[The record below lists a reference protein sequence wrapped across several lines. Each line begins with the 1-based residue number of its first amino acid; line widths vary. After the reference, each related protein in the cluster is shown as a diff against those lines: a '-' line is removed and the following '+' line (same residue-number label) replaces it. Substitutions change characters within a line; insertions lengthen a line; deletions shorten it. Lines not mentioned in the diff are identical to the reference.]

1 MTQPNMRRLLK
12 QPHISLRDGGEVSP
26 WSLRGIIKNVQ
37 SAVTPTPPTPEQAQR
52 VRELA
57 DYKARAAA
65 ERSVQTAAPQP
76 TAQTA
81 APMGSQNVID
91 ERMKAA
97 GLRNG
102 GELCADMGG
111 MWESM
116 KRTATGRPA
125 ETLSEQY
132 ARKDAARAT
141 SRPTPTPAPVA
152 PASVAQTAAP
162 MGSQSVL
169 DSRMKAAGLR
179 DGGDLRTGQGGHVPG
194 TGTGDKIPAK
204 YEPGEFVVS
213 NAMLDAQPELRG
225 HLRSLRESVLAEK
238 GMTPE
243 EADAKA
249 VGATGLRA
257 VVGVAPALP
266 YDKGVGARA
275 AEASA
280 QAAHEAEQLAAAK
293 ANATTMTQQA
303 RAMPANAGPANAPSG
318 YRGGY
323 AAGKG
328 VMTAA
333 KLAGKAAP
341 VLGAAIEAGD
351 VVDVAMDPN
360 TTKIDVGTQAA
371 EGVSK
376 LAGATAGG
384 MAGAA
389 VGGPLAPLTGLAG
402 GVAGYYAPEVA
413 TKALRWATGQDTTS
427 PIDRVRAAAPSAPSA
442 QPNASRPTN
451 RMGQGY
457 DDPRLVN
464 ADPSRTTL
472 RESRDFTNELG
483 TVPKDLP
490 SDLREGVI
498 HKTIGP
504 NGNPVY
510 SGRNVS
516 GDAQFVDG
524 KGATIGSR
532 GGVTS
537 LPGMPQAQ
545 INATLRNPDG
555 SQWSTRDNAVMAAN
569 LRDGVDPYR
578 GTSRQPQGQ
587 DDPLAALRAKAMD
600 SNAIGHNGAARMLAA
615 AEQNQTIR
623 RGQDMEHERALAT
636 AKGSAR
642 TQLNEDRKYELD
654 VARLGLE
661 TANKNRD
668 DKRAGEEAF
677 DKRVESMSSPE
688 EAPAMRA
695 AINGYLAKQEAA
707 LVAAL
712 AKDPNNKAVASELEG
727 LRAQGRSGIS
737 DPLLRKLVQGF
748 KANTIAKQGSGS
760 NNPLNPWDG
769 TSADTNQPV
778 QTLTPDTSFTSRFV
792 PGAGKY
798 VTDNGQKILESDVK
812 KNPDLRELIR

>member
-1 MTQPNMRRLLK
+1 
-12 QPHISLRDGGEVSP
+12 
-26 WSLRGIIKNVQ
+26 
-37 SAVTPTPPTPEQAQR
+37 
-52 VRELA
+52 
-57 DYKARAAA
+57 
-65 ERSVQTAAPQP
+65 
-76 TAQTA
+76 
-81 APMGSQNVID
+81 
-91 ERMKAA
+91 
-97 GLRNG
+97 
-102 GELCADMGG
+102 
-111 MWESM
+111 
-116 KRTATGRPA
+116 
-125 ETLSEQY
+125 
-132 ARKDAARAT
+132 
-141 SRPTPTPAPVA
+141 
-152 PASVAQTAAP
+152 
-162 MGSQSVL
+162 
-169 DSRMKAAGLR
+169 
-179 DGGDLRTGQGGHVPG
+179 
-194 TGTGDKIPAK
+194 
-204 YEPGEFVVS
+204 
-213 NAMLDAQPELRG
+213 MLDAQPELRG

-257 VVGVAPALP
+257 MVGVTPALP

-280 QAAHEAEQLAAAK
+280 QAAYEAEQLAAAK
-293 ANATTMTQQA
+293 ANAATMTQQA

-318 YRGGY
+318 YRVGQ

-333 KLAGKAAP
+333 RLAGKVAP
-341 VLGAAIEAGD
+341 VVGAAIEAGD

-371 EGVSK
+371 EGVGK

-413 TKALRWATGQDTTS
+413 TKALRWATGQDTAS
-427 PIDRVRAAAPSAPSA
+427 PTDRARGAAPSAPSA
-442 QPNASRPTN
+442 QSPSRPIN

-457 DDPRLVN
+457 DDPRRVN
-464 ADPSRTTL
+464 ADPSRANL
-472 RESRDFTNELG
+472 GASRDFTNELG
-483 TVPKDLP
+483 AVPKDLP

-504 NGNPVY
+504 NGTTVY

-545 INATLRNPDG
+545 INATLHNPDG

-600 SNAIGHNGAARMLAA
+600 SNAIGHNGAARMLIA
-615 AEQNQTIR
+615 AEQNQTALRGHDLAAKTAQGNAAQDQYNKSLDQYNKDRDFTEGQRKTDFEQARNAEKDTTDHVQQMFTKNGPDGKPVIDQASTNDFLNHLRQTAAAIAQDPNTPQEVRRKYARGLSGLDGSDRTEMFNLYRIKQAQMADR
-623 RGQDMEHERALAT
+623 RGLT
-636 AKGSAR
+636 NPLGS
-642 TQLNEDRKYELD
+642 TGDSSVDLRKY
-654 VARLGLE
+654 
-661 TANKNRD
+661 
-668 DKRAGEEAF
+668 
-677 DKRVESMSSPE
+677 
-688 EAPAMRA
+688 
-695 AINGYLAKQEAA
+695 AIKG
-707 LVAAL
+707 
-712 AKDPNNKAVASELEG
+712 DASN
-727 LRAQGRSGIS
+727 
-737 DPLLRKLVQGF
+737 LVQRRLRNEMGVVPETTLEYGGD
-748 KANTIAKQGSGS
+748 ANHFMWNSG
-760 NNPLNPWDG
+760 P
-769 TSADTNQPV
+769 ADTSLIP
-778 QTLTPDTSFTSRFV
+778 PKR
-792 PGAGKY
+792 
-798 VTDNGQKILESDVK
+798 
-812 KNPDLRELIR
+812 LRD